1 LKVDAEWDMGPFTAG
16 IALNHQSF
24 IDAVD
29 WYFLELIDGLVNY
42 REQFTKGA
50 KRWDARLSYATP
62 GGQRFSLVV
71 NNLTNGI
78 VSTRPGI
85 MGAPRQVML
94 KFDTS
99 F

>member
-1 LKVDAEWDMGPFTAG
+1 MGRFTAG
-16 IALNHQSF
+16 FALNQQSF

-29 WYFLELIDGLVNY
+29 WYFEELISGLVNY
-42 REQFTKGA
+42 REQFTDGSR
-50 KRWDARLSYATP
+50 RWDARLVYRAP
-62 GGQRFSLVV
+62 KGQNFSLVV
-71 NNLTNGI
+71 NNLTNAV

-85 MGAPRQVML
+85 MGAPRHVML